1 MKQVVPGHGG
11 ALSIDPKVK
20 VALAR
25 HELKLLDP
33 NMVTRSDPQLV
44 CTTSPCLMGLGSGWA
59 PRGNRMEEI
68 HLQHLIYSISKS
80 EPLTQDEG

>member
-44 CTTSPCLMGLGSGWA
+44 CYNKSVSDDWAVGGHREETGW
-59 PRGNRMEEI
+59 RKY
-68 HLQHLIYSISKS
+68 IYSISFTAS
-80 EPLTQDEG
+80 QNLNL